1 MRYKLLGRSGVRVS
15 ELALG
20 TMTFGTE
27 WGFGVDRDESKKM
40 FDLYAEAGGNF
51 IDTANVYTQGTSERY
66 VGEFIAPDR
75 DHWVLATK
83 YTGSQLDPTDPNMSG
98 NNRKNMRQ
106 AVEASLE
113 RLGTD
118 YIDLLWVHAWDY
130 TTRVDEVMR
139 GLDDLVRA
147 GKVLYVGISDTP
159 AWVAA
164 QANTLADLK
173 GWTPFTALQLRYSL
187 IDRTAERDLLPMARE
202 FDLAVTPWS
211 VLAAGVLTGKYNR
224 DNPPDVGRA
233 KDKAAKVERNL
244 EIAEAVIEVADEIGC
259 TPSQVAIS
267 WVQQQN
273 GVVVPLVGA
282 RNSKQLAENLGA
294 LDVTLTDEQWN
305 RLAEASDFD
314 LGFPHDMIGPR
325 GRSESFIYGEILG
338 QLDIHRGEMAK

>member
-1 MRYKLLGRSGVRVS
+1 MKYKLLGRSGVRVS

-27 WGFGVDRDESKKM
+27 WGFGVDRAESKKM
-40 FDLYAEAGGNF
+40 FDLFGEAGGNF
-51 IDTANVYTQGTSERY
+51 IDTANVYTQGTSERF
-66 VGEFIAPDR
+66 VGEFIAPER

-83 YTGSQLDPTDPNMSG
+83 YSLAQLNPEDPNASG
-98 NNRKNMRQ
+98 NHRKNMRQ

-113 RLGTD
+113 RLDTD

-130 TTRVDEVMR
+130 TARVDEVMR

-164 QANTLADLK
+164 QANTLAELR

-187 IDRTAERDLLPMARE
+187 VDRTAERDLLPMARA

-224 DNPPDVGRA
+224 DNPPEVGRA

-244 EIAEAVIEVADEIGC
+244 EIAGSVIEVSDEIGC
-259 TPSQVAIS
+259 APAQVAIS
-267 WVQQQN
+267 CAQQQD
-273 GVVVPLVGA
+273 GVVVPLIGA
-282 RNSKQLAENLGA
+282 RNADQLTVNLGA
-294 LDVTLTDEQWN
+294 LEVTLTDEQLE
-305 RLAEASDFD
+305 RLDEASAID
-314 LGFPHDMIGPR
+314 LGFPHDMIGPY
-325 GRSESFIYGEILG
+325 GSGKSYIYGEYLEN
-338 QLDIHRGEMAK
+338 LDIHRGEMKT

>member
-1 MRYKLLGRSGVRVS
+1 MKYRLLGRSGVRVS

-40 FDLYAEAGGNF
+40 FDMYGEAGGNF
-51 IDTANVYTQGTSERY
+51 LDTANVYTQGTSERY
-66 VGEFIAPDR
+66 LGEFIAPDR

-83 YTGSQLDPTDPNMSG
+83 YTGAQLGPDDPNMSG
-98 NNRKNMRQ
+98 NHRKNMRQ

-113 RLGTD
+113 RLDTE
-118 YIDLLWVHAWDY
+118 YVDLLWVHAWDY

-164 QANTLADLK
+164 QANTLAELK

-187 IDRTAERDLLPMARE
+187 IDRAAERDLLPMARE

-224 DNPPDVGRA
+224 ENPPEEGRA
-233 KDKAAKVERNL
+233 KDKAATVERNL
-244 EIAEAVIEVADEIGC
+244 EIAEEVIAVADEIGC

-267 WVQQQN
+267 WVQQQD
-273 GVVVPLVGA
+273 GVIVPLVGA
-282 RNSKQLAENLGA
+282 RNSEQLAENLGA
-294 LDVTLTDEQWN
+294 LDVTLTDDQWT
-305 RLAEASDFD
+305 RLADASDFD

-325 GRSESFIYGEILG
+325 GGSESFIYGECLD
-338 QLDIHRGEMAK
+338 QLDIHRGEMAD

>member
-83 YTGSQLDPTDPNMSG
+83 YTGSQLGPSDPNMSG

-164 QANTLADLK
+164 QANTMADLK

-267 WVQQQN
+267 WVQQQS

-282 RNSKQLAENLGA
+282 RNSEQLDENLGA
-294 LDVTLTDEQWN
+294 LDVTLTDEQWD

-325 GRSESFIYGEILG
+325 GRSESFIYGECLG
-338 QLDIHRGEMAK
+338 QLDIHRGEMAD

>member
-40 FDLYAEAGGNF
+40 FDAFGEAGGNF

-66 VGEFIAPDR
+66 VGEFIAADR

-83 YTGSQLDPTDPNMSG
+83 YSLAQLNPADPNASG
-98 NNRKNMRQ
+98 NHKKNMRQ
-106 AVEASLE
+106 SVEASLE
-113 RLGTD
+113 RLDTD

-130 TTRVDEVMR
+130 TARVDEVMR
-139 GLDDLVRA
+139 GLDELVRA
-147 GKVLYVGISDTP
+147 GNVLYVGISDTP

-164 QANTLADLK
+164 QANTLAELR

-187 IDRTAERDLLPMARE
+187 VDRTAERDLLPMARE

-224 DNPPDVGRA
+224 DNPPEVGRA

-244 EIAEAVIEVADEIGC
+244 EIAGEVIAVAEEIGGS
-259 TPSQVAIS
+259 PSQVAIS
-267 WVQQQN
+267 WAQQQR
-273 GVVVPLVGA
+273 GVIVPLVGA
-282 RNSKQLAENLGA
+282 RNSKQLADNLGA
-294 LDVTLTDEQWN
+294 LDVTLDDDQLA
-305 RLAEASDFD
+305 RLDDVSAIEP
-314 LGFPHDMIGPR
+314 GFPHDMIGPN
-325 GRSESFIYGEILG
+325 GSGVSYIYGEYLEE
-338 QLDIHRGEMAK
+338 LDVHRGELAG